1 MVKIP
6 SYDAWVDKLTDE
18 ELERLELE
26 NIDLLTAYEDY
37 VSDLQDEAYHQYKDD
52 INYTKVVDTEIGE

>member
-26 NIDLLTAYEDY
+26 NTDLLTAYADF
-37 VSDLQDEAYHQYKDD
+37 VSDMQDEAYHQYKDD
-52 INYTKVVDTEIGE
+52 LLLNS

>member
-26 NIDLLTAYEDY
+26 NIDLLTVYEDF
-37 VSDLQDEAYHQYKDD
+37 VNDLQDETYHQYKDD
-52 INYTKVVDTEIGE
+52 KLLGLID

>member
-1 MVKIP
+1 MAKIP
-6 SYDAWVDKLTDE
+6 SYDTWADKLTDE

-52 INYTKVVDTEIGE
+52 KLLGLDC

>member
-6 SYDAWVDKLTDE
+6 SYDEWVDKLTDE

-26 NIDLLTAYEDY
+26 NTDLLTAYENF
-37 VSDLQDEAYHQYKDD
+37 VSNIQDEAYHQYKDD
-52 INYTKVVDTEIGE
+52 KLLDLI

>member
-1 MVKIP
+1 MARIP

-26 NIDLLTAYEDY
+26 NTDLLTAYADF
-37 VSDLQDEAYHQYKDD
+37 VSNIQDEAYHQYKDD
-52 INYTKVVDTEIGE
+52 KLLGLVD

>member
-6 SYDAWVDKLTDE
+6 SYDEWVDKLTDE
-18 ELERLELE
+18 ELE

-37 VSDLQDEAYHQYKDD
+37 VSD
-52 INYTKVVDTEIGE
+52 I

>member
-1 MVKIP
+1 MGNNIP

-26 NIDLLTAYEDY
+26 NIDFLTAYEDF
-37 VSDLQDEAYHQYKDD
+37 VSGIQDEAYHQYKDD
-52 INYTKVVDTEIGE
+52 LLLNS

>member
-6 SYDAWVDKLTDE
+6 SYGAWVDKLTDE

-26 NIDLLTAYEDY
+26 NIDLLTAYADY

-52 INYTKVVDTEIGE
+52 KLLDLDY

>member
-18 ELERLELE
+18 ELQRLELE

-37 VSDLQDEAYHQYKDD
+37 VSDIQDEAYHQYKDD
-52 INYTKVVDTEIGE
+52 KLLDLDC

>member
-6 SYDAWVDKLTDE
+6 SYDTWVDKLTDE
-18 ELERLELE
+18 ELERIELE

-37 VSDLQDEAYHQYKDD
+37 VSDLQDKAYHQYKDD
-52 INYTKVVDTEIGE
+52 KLLDLDC